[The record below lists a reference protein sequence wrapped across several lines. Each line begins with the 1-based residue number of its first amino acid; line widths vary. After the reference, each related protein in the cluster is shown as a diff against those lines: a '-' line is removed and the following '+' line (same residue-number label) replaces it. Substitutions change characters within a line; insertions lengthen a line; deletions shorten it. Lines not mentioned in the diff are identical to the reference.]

1 MIYLIDGHN
10 LIPKLK
16 GISLH
21 DIDDE
26 EQLILRMQA
35 FIKLKNEKLEIYFD
49 GTPHGFGHTIHRGKI
64 TIQFVAK
71 PSSADAAIINRIS
84 NLAKDTS
91 NFTVVSSDRRILSEA
106 KAKGIKTILS
116 EIFAGTMEK
125 AKTQLLSEDVLN
137 EENDDDRDEW
147 MRLFNHGKL

>member
-21 DIDDE
+21 DPDDE
-26 EQLILRMQA
+26 EQLIQRLDQ
-35 FIKLKNEKLEIYFD
+35 FIKLKKGKLEIYFD

-84 NLAKDTS
+84 NLANAAS
-91 NFTVVSSDRRILSEA
+91 NFT
-106 KAKGIKTILS
+106 
-116 EIFAGTMEK
+116 
-125 AKTQLLSEDVLN
+125 
-137 EENDDDRDEW
+137 
-147 MRLFNHGKL
+147 